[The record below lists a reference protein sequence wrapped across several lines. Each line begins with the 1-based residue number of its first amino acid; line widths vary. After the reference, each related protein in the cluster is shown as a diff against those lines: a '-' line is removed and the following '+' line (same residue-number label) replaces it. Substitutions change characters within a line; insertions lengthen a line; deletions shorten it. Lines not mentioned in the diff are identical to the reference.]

1 MKLLKKFNYLFRDY
15 FAFTQTEAR
24 GVLVLLV
31 LMSLLLASPLFY
43 KHFLQKQYSAEAHA
57 QDQALLDSLMHQ
69 FEQNYQIQEKNES
82 VKESKFTAKL
92 YPFNPNTAD
101 ENTFT
106 DLGFRP
112 WIAERIIKYREAGG
126 RFVKKEDLLKIYGI
140 SEETYQKVYHY
151 IDLPEIET
159 VPAPF
164 NHFSKPVEEKAIE
177 NEATA
182 VKFNINIA
190 DTTQLMRLQ
199 GIGRVFAARIVKY
212 RDLLGGFVDTA
223 QYVEV
228 YGLSPEAVAQLQT
241 QSVIPN
247 TEVAKKINLNTADEK
262 TLAAH
267 PYISFKVAKAIIAHR
282 NNYGAFTKIEDL
294 KEVYLVDED
303 LFAKIAHYI
312 VI

>member
-1 MKLLKKFNYLFRDY
+1 MKLLKKFYSQFRDY

-31 LMSLLLASPLFY
+31 LMSLLLVSPLFY
-43 KHFLQKQYSAEAHA
+43 KHFLQKLYTAEKQT

-69 FEQNYQIQEKNES
+69 LEQNYQIEEKNEP

-92 YPFNPNTAD
+92 YTFNPNTAD

-140 SEETYQKVYHY
+140 SDETYQKVYHY

-159 VPAPF
+159 VAAPA
-164 NHFSKPVEEKAIE
+164 NHFSKPVKEKAIE
-177 NEATA
+177 HEAKA

-190 DTTQLMRLQ
+190 DTTQLMRLP

-223 QYVEV
+223 QYAEV
-228 YGLSPEAVAQLQT
+228 YGLSPEAIGRLQT
-241 QSVIPN
+241 QSVIPK

-267 PYISFKVAKAIIAHR
+267 PYISFKVAKAIITHR